1 MSLSIYPKVA
11 NQTVQLPNW
20 HKSKLLVFHLTLTAL
35 HKYLQAQRAVAVKSK
50 PPLETVPEVQAAI
63 TAAEQA
69 VAPHGRVLVR
79 YSGTEPKLRILLE
92 GRDAALLEDHADRIA
107 AKVRENL

>member
-1 MSLSIYPKVA
+1 
-11 NQTVQLPNW
+11 
-20 HKSKLLVFHLTLTAL
+20 
-35 HKYLQAQRAVAVKSK
+35 VKAK

-63 TAAEQA
+63 AAAEQA
-69 VAPHGRVLVR
+69 LAPRGRVLVR

-107 AKVRENL
+107 SAVQAVL